1 MSIRQILLVLGALLL
16 SVQPG
21 FAAEPD
27 WSNYAAL
34 LRDHVKQGSK
44 HGTDLAVVD
53 YRALEKSGALEA
65 VYRQLSEFPVQR
77 LAGREEKLA
86 FYINAY
92 NILALKMVLDHW
104 PLESIKDAGS
114 LLSPVWDKPA
124 GEIGG
129 KPVTLGQIEHKI
141 LRPMGEPRVHFAIV
155 CASVSC
161 PDLSSRPYTAARLD
175 AQLDEQ
181 VRRFLGN
188 KTKGVAVTDQE
199 IRVSRIFDWFEE
211 DFQRAGGVDA
221 FVRRYR
227 PNLPALPVE
236 ADMPYDWD
244 LNEGGDVAAVL
255 FPAGSRSLTKAG

>member
-1 MSIRQILLVLGALLL
+1 MLIRRLLMALGALLL
-16 SVQPG
+16 SVQAS

-27 WSNYAAL
+27 WSGYAVL
-34 LRDHVKQGSK
+34 LHDHVSQGSR

-53 YRALEKSGALEA
+53 YRALKKNGAVEA
-65 VYRQLSEFPVQR
+65 VHRQLAAFPVQR
-77 LAGREEKLA
+77 LAGWEEKLA

-104 PLESIKDAGS
+104 PVESIKDVGS
-114 LLSPVWDKPA
+114 LLSPVWNKPA

-129 KPVTLGQIEHKI
+129 KQVTLGQIEHKI

-161 PDLSSRPYTAARLD
+161 PDLNNQPYTAARLD

-181 VRRFLGN
+181 ARRFLGN
-188 KTKGVAVTDQE
+188 KTKGVAVNDKQ
-199 IRVSRIFDWFEE
+199 IRISKIFDWFEE
-211 DFQRAGGVDA
+211 DFQLAGGVDM
-221 FVRRYR
+221 FIRRYR

-236 ADMPYDWD
+236 ADIPYDWD
-244 LNEGGDVAAVL
+244 LNET
-255 FPAGSRSLTKAG
+255 GSRG

>member
-1 MSIRQILLVLGALLL
+1 MSIRRLLVVLGAVLL
-16 SVQPG
+16 SVQSSV
-21 FAAEPD
+21 AAEPD
-27 WSNYAAL
+27 WSDYAVL
-34 LRDHVKQGSK
+34 LRDHVSQGSK

-53 YRALEKSGALEA
+53 YHALEKNGAVAA

-77 LAGREEKLA
+77 LASREEKLA

-104 PLESIKDAGS
+104 PLESIKEVGS
-114 LLSPVWDKPA
+114 LFSPVWDKPA

-129 KPVTLGQIEHKI
+129 KEVTLGQIEHKI
-141 LRPMGEPRVHFAIV
+141 LRPMGEPRIHCAIV

-181 VRRFLGN
+181 VQRFLGN
-188 KTKGVAVTDQE
+188 KTKGVAVTDKE
-199 IRVSRIFDWFEE
+199 IRISKIFAWFEE

-221 FVRRYR
+221 FIRHYR
-227 PNLPALPVE
+227 SNLPALPVE
-236 ADMPYDWD
+236 ADIPYDWD
-244 LNEGGDVAAVL
+244 LNE
-255 FPAGSRSLTKAG
+255 AGSRR